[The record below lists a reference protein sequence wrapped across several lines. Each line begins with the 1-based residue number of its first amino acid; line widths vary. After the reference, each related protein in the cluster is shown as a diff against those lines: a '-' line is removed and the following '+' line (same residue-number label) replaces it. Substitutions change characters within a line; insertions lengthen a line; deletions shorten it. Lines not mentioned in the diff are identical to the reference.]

1 MRTWAFFRSHSLSH
15 PSFDIAKLSSQSTWN
30 DFIPYTNVIWIYYLF
45 NYTINKYEGVLPLT
59 DFLRET
65 KELREKLD
73 PDGRCLNGGF
83 TCASEMLNYCVK
95 QGWIN
100 GEDLIDSDVSSMV
113 EAE

>member
-1 MRTWAFFRSHSLSH
+1 
-15 PSFDIAKLSSQSTWN
+15 
-30 DFIPYTNVIWIYYLF
+30 
-45 NYTINKYEGVLPLT
+45 
-59 DFLRET
+59 LRET